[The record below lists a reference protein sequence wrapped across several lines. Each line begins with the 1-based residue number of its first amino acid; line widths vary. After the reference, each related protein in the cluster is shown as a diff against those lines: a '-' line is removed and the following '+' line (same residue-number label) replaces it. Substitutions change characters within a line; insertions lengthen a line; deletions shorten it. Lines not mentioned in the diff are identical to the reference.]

1 MPPDRVVR
9 HLRTPSIDKLKA
21 RVASLN
27 CYASHEV
34 DDGTPAASLLAIAPG
49 TTETSSSSAR
59 SASSR
64 SSRSATGHMRQSDG
78 HLALPSHPR
87 GVPHLRGRSGTAPE
101 TMAPAPE
108 PLVRSVLAKLGECA
122 DGEPTDADDMPGWY
136 EIRPT
141 RFGVRSETYLADH
154 RKVPSAGAIFR
165 CVAVQLFTSDDLAE
179 DFAMRPGCVAHDML
193 CANRE
198 TELFILNILL
208 PGPPAL
214 SLVHVFERT
223 PVAQRAP
230 ISEHAH
236 RLYDHFVAA
245 EPAWRDRRLKILANC
260 TGGPLAI
267 RTAVPSRPAVIGN
280 KMPLRWH
287 RHERSLEVVL
297 DVAFSSVAAPVW
309 RLMRGVTRKVVL
321 DLALIIEAKEDE
333 QLPEQVLGCMQ
344 WHKPNIADAQ
354 PAPPLRN
361 SSGPGSDR
369 PRSAGSV

>member
-1 MPPDRVVR
+1 MLEVESRPMPPDRVVR

-179 DFAMRPGCVAHDML
+179 VSELVRHAPCMRDLGSARSYVWCTQRDRASHRRL
-193 CANRE
+193 R
-198 TELFILNILL
+198 LL
-208 PGPPAL
+208 P
-214 SLVHVFERT
+214 
-223 PVAQRAP
+223 
-230 ISEHAH
+230 
-236 RLYDHFVAA
+236 
-245 EPAWRDRRLKILANC
+245 
-260 TGGPLAI
+260 
-267 RTAVPSRPAVIGN
+267 
-280 KMPLRWH
+280 
-287 RHERSLEVVL
+287 
-297 DVAFSSVAAPVW
+297 
-309 RLMRGVTRKVVL
+309 
-321 DLALIIEAKEDE
+321 
-333 QLPEQVLGCMQ
+333 
-344 WHKPNIADAQ
+344 
-354 PAPPLRN
+354 
-361 SSGPGSDR
+361 
-369 PRSAGSV
+369 